1 MELNTMQIFW
11 QKRWLFSIL
20 VFDLKRE
27 KKIKT
32 QKSFSFGYSTRDCH
46 QVSSVDCATRL
57 ALK

>member
-27 KKIKT
+27 KKT
-32 QKSFSFGYSTRDCH
+32 QKSFSFGYSTTDCH
-46 QVSSVDCATRL
+46 QVSSVDCGTRL